1 MRRGSGTKTGRWDD
15 VGGEAGRRRGR
26 GEDGARG
33 RGRGSR
39 VRVHYD
45 LRVFIIFPY
54 SLLDYKLHISSIYR
68 TCYSTIL
75 TRGSDSAT

>member
-1 MRRGSGTKTGRWDD
+1 MRRGSGTKTGRRDD
-15 VGGEAGRRRGR
+15 GGGEAGRRRGR

-45 LRVFIIFPY
+45 SRVFIVI
-54 SLLDYKLHISSIYR
+54 SLSLDYKLHISSIYR